1 MNEPTELHRLVE
13 RLVNDRDLDG
23 LVALYEPDATLVDAE
38 GDEARGLDAIR
49 TAWEAVIAF
58 DGTLAVSTRHAVI
71 VGDLALMSN
80 DWVLTLADDVSVGG
94 RTAEVAR
101 RGPDGT
107 WRYVI
112 DHPVAADD
120 LVTA

>member
-1 MNEPTELHRLVE
+1 V
-13 RLVNDRDLDG
+13 
-23 LVALYEPDATLVDAE
+23 
-38 GDEARGLDAIR
+38 
-49 TAWEAVIAF
+49 
-58 DGTLAVSTRHAVI
+58 LA
-71 VGDLALMSN
+71 
-80 DWVLTLADDVSVGG
+80 LADDVSVGG

-112 DHPVAADD
+112 DHPMAADD